1 MRMHTAGLMSDT
13 LKHEQM
19 VLISP
24 VGVLTGTQLSAAVLV
39 FSPENRKVSYVQLRR
54 KLSLLSVSSVEDS
67 L

>member
-1 MRMHTAGLMSDT
+1 MHTAGLMSDT

-24 VGVLTGTQLSAAVLV
+24 VGVLTRTQLSAAVLV